1 MNERFDCIV
10 AGGGL
15 AGLTAAYTMAKA
27 GLKVAVIERGTAPGS
42 KNVMGGVLYRQPT
55 ELVFP
60 EFWKHA
66 PVERP
71 VAQQS
76 LWVLGKK
83 GAVEFGVKNPARTG
97 PPYNAFT
104 VLRAKFDKWLGRQ
117 VTDAGALI
125 IPETVATDVIWQD
138 GAVVGVKTDREDGDL
153 YAGAVIA
160 ADGVFSQIALKAG
173 LRPEWRMDQV
183 SLAVKEVIALPA
195 ERIEDRFHLSDGA
208 GATIELIG
216 EATMGMMGIA
226 FIYTNKDSLSVGV
239 GIMLSEFVKQRRN
252 PNDVLENL
260 KAHKVVQPLLAG
272 GVTREYVAHMI
283 PEGGYESIP
292 KLFTHGLLVA
302 GDAAQLVNSFHREGS
317 NLAMVSGRFAAE
329 TVIEAAQRGNFSAS
343 VLSRYRD
350 RLDGSFVMKDM
361 RQYAGI
367 GSYLSRRPHYFT
379 VYPDMVNDFL
389 FEFFAIDSVP
399 KREKLRIMIRKA
411 LDARSWFGMLKDGV
425 GLLMRLLLKSV

>member
-1 MNERFDCIV
+1 MSERFDCIV

-27 GLKVAVIERGTAPGS
+27 GLKVAVIERGTSPGA

-55 ELVFP
+55 ELIFP
-60 EFWKHA
+60 EFWKSA

-83 GAVEFGVKNPARTG
+83 GALELGVKNPARTA

-117 VTDAGALI
+117 VVDAGALI
-125 IPETVATDVIWQD
+125 IPETVATDVILEN
-138 GAVVGVKTDREDGDL
+138 GAIVGVRTDREDGDL
-153 YAGAVIA
+153 YASAVIA
-160 ADGVFSQIALKAG
+160 ADGVYSQIAWKAG
-173 LRPEWRMDQV
+173 LRREWRPDQV

-208 GATIELIG
+208 GATIELVG
-216 EATMGMMGIA
+216 DATMGMMGIA

-239 GIMLSEFVKQRRN
+239 GVMLADLVKHRRN

-260 KAHKVVQPLLAG
+260 KAHKVIQPLLAG
-272 GVTREYVAHMI
+272 GVVREYVAHMI

-292 KLFTHGLLVA
+292 KLFANGLLVA

-317 NLAMVSGRFAAE
+317 NLAMHSGRLAAE
-329 TVIEAAQRGNFSAS
+329 TIIEAAKRGDFSATA
-343 VLSRYRD
+343 LSRYRD
-350 RLDGSFVMKDM
+350 RLDDSFVMKDM
-361 RQYAGI
+361 KQYAGI
-367 GSYLSRRPHYFT
+367 GSYLEHRPHYFG
-379 VYPDMVNDFL
+379 VYPDLVNDVL
-389 FEFFAIDSVP
+389 FEFFAIDSIP
-399 KREKLRIMIRKA
+399 KREKLRIMFRKA
-411 LDARSWFGMLKDGV
+411 LESRSLFGMLRDGV
-425 GLLMRLLLKSV
+425 GLIMRLLLKSV

>member
-1 MNERFDCIV
+1 VSERFDCIV

-55 ELVFP
+55 EQVFP
-60 EFWKHA
+60 EFWKAA

-83 GAVEFGVKNPARTG
+83 GALELGVKNPARTA

-117 VTDAGALI
+117 AADAGALI
-125 IPETVATDVIWQD
+125 IPETVATDVILRD
-138 GAVVGVKTDREDGDL
+138 GAVVGVRTDREDGDL

-160 ADGVFSQIALKAG
+160 ADGVYSQIAWKAG
-173 LRPEWRMDQV
+173 LRREWRPDQV
-183 SLAVKEVIALPA
+183 SLAVKEIIALPA

-208 GATIELIG
+208 GATIELVG
-216 EATMGMMGIA
+216 DATMGMMGIA

-239 GIMLSEFVKQRRN
+239 GIMLSDLIKHRRN

-260 KAHKVVQPLLAG
+260 KAHKVVAPLLAG
-272 GVTREYVAHMI
+272 GVVREYVAHMI

-292 KLFTHGLLVA
+292 RLFTSGLLVA

-317 NLAMVSGRFAAE
+317 NLAMQSGRFAAE
-329 TVIEAAQRGNFSAS
+329 TVIEAAARGDFSAS
-343 VLSRYRD
+343 ALSRYRD
-350 RLDGSFVMKDM
+350 RLDDSFVMKDM

-367 GSYLSRRPHYFT
+367 GSYLEKRPHYFS
-379 VYPDMVNDFL
+379 VYPDMANDFL
-389 FEFFAIDSVP
+389 FEFFAIDSIP
-399 KREKLRIMIRKA
+399 KRQKLRAMFRRA
-411 LDARSWFGMLKDGV
+411 FETRSLFGMVRDGV
-425 GLLMRLLLKSV
+425 GLVMRLLLRSV

>member
-15 AGLTAAYTMAKA
+15 SGLTAAYVMAKA

-55 ELVFP
+55 EEIFP
-60 EFWKHA
+60 EFWKSA

-76 LWVLGKK
+76 LWVLGQK
-83 GAVEFGVKNPARTG
+83 GAFEIGVKNPARTA

-104 VLRAKFDKWLGRQ
+104 VLRAKFDKWLGKQ
-117 VTDAGALI
+117 VADAGALI
-125 IPETVATDVIWQD
+125 IPETVATDVIRKD
-138 GAVVGVKTDREDGDL
+138 GAVVGVRTDREDGDL

-160 ADGVFSQIALKAG
+160 ADGVYSQIAWKAG
-173 LRPEWRMDQV
+173 LRREWRPDQV
-183 SLAVKEVIALPA
+183 SLAVKEVIAIPA

-208 GATIELIG
+208 GATIELVG
-216 EATMGMMGIA
+216 EASGGMMGIA

-239 GIMLSEFVKQRRN
+239 GIMLSDLVKQRRN
-252 PNDVLENL
+252 PNDVLEAL
-260 KAHKVVQPLLAG
+260 KAHKVVQPLLQG
-272 GVTREYVAHMI
+272 GVLREYVAHMI
-283 PEGGYESIP
+283 PEGGYEGIP
-292 KLFTHGLLVA
+292 KLSTDGLLVA
-302 GDAAQLVNSFHREGS
+302 GDAAGLVNSFHREGS
-317 NLAMVSGRFAAE
+317 NLAMHSGRFAAE
-329 TVIEAAQRGNFSAS
+329 TVIEAARRGDFSAS

-350 RLDGSFVMKDM
+350 RLDGSFIMKDM

-367 GSYLSRRPHYFT
+367 GNYLERRPHYFT
-379 VYPDMVNDFL
+379 LYPDLVNDFL

-399 KREKLRIMIRKA
+399 KRQKLRLMLRKAFATRSLFGMIR
-411 LDARSWFGMLKDGV
+411 DGFGLV
-425 GLLMRLLLKSV
+425 MRLLLKSV